1 MGQNKGRLTAL
12 VTSCAQTAFSRH
24 FIEGNKRKDRRNG
37 KTWKKSEHLLDERKE
52 TRRYWKLKQEALDR
66 TACKTRYERR
76 YGRVA
81 RQNNYKNCFVLQLY
95 IF

>member
-37 KTWKKSEHLLDERKE
+37 KTWKKSEHLLDDRQER
-52 TRRYWKLKQEALDR
+52 RRHWKLKQEALDR
-66 TACKTRYERR
+66 IPCKIRYEKF
-76 YGRVA
+76 YGPVA
-81 RQNNYKNCFVLQLY
+81 R
-95 IF
+95 